1 MHMVQP
7 QLVPPCHMSKIIIL
21 CHQNGNKQ
29 SFLCNSQTN
38 VPYILYC
45 MFSFH
50 RVLSFTAAF
59 SRTARLAIVC
69 EITFKALNL
78 NPENTRLDLLTPDD
92 LSFCLVLEDDKQ
104 TMEEA
109 GIGDKANI
117 LIETR
122 NKDQTWPEE
131 IGSLAM
137 SNSSD
142 AFRTRT
148 RALSVMNIE
157 KGLTGLNN
165 LGNTCFMNSALQCVS
180 NTRPL
185 TLYFLSKMHMYE
197 LNRTNPIGMKGHIA
211 KRYGDLIQELWSGTV
226 KSIAPLKLRVSTCV

>member
-1 MHMVQP
+1 M
-7 QLVPPCHMSKIIIL
+7 
-21 CHQNGNKQ
+21 
-29 SFLCNSQTN
+29 
-38 VPYILYC
+38 
-45 MFSFH
+45 
-50 RVLSFTAAF
+50 SFTAAF
-59 SRTARLAIVC
+59 SRRAQLAVVC
-69 EITFKALNL
+69 ETVFKSLNL

-104 TMEEA
+104 SLEEG
-109 GIGDKANI
+109 GISDRANL

-137 SNSSD
+137 NSGNSSSTD
-142 AFRTRT
+142 VFRTRSS

-226 KSIAPLKLRVSTCV
+226 KSIAPLKLRVIQFFELFINYRFGQLPIRTILTFTSFISVDDWKVCSKI

>member
-1 MHMVQP
+1 
-7 QLVPPCHMSKIIIL
+7 MSKIIIL